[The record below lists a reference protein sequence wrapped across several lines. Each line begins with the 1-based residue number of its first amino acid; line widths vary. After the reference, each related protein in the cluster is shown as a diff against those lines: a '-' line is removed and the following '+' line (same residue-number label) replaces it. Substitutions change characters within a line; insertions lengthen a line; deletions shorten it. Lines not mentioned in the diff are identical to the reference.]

1 MKKIV
6 LVVALTLGSIFTSC
20 NKKVETSSD
29 IDLTKEQMTQKNLDS
44 LENDTLAPMVQPED
58 SISKY

>member
-6 LVVALTLGSIFTSC
+6 LVVALTFGSIFTSC

-29 IDLTKEQMTQKNLDS
+29 IDIEEQIIQKDLDS
-44 LENDTLAPMVQPED
+44 LENDTLAPMVQPKD
-58 SISKY
+58 SIRK

>member
-6 LVVALTLGSIFTSC
+6 LVVALTLSSIFTSC

-29 IDLTKEQMTQKNLDS
+29 IDMTEEQMTQKKFDS
-44 LENDTLAPMVQPED
+44 LENDTIAPMVQPKD

>member
-1 MKKIV
+1 MKKNV

-20 NKKVETSSD
+20 NKKLETSSD
-29 IDLTKEQMTQKNLDS
+29 IYISEEQMTQKTADS
-44 LENDTLAPMVQPED
+44 LEKDTIAPMVQPKD

>member
-6 LVVALTLGSIFTSC
+6 LVVALTFGSIFTSC

-29 IDLTKEQMTQKNLDS
+29 IDTTEEQMAQKDLDS
-44 LENDTLAPMVQPED
+44 LENDTIAPMVQPKD

>member
-20 NKKVETSSD
+20 NKKAETSSD
-29 IDLTKEQMTQKNLDS
+29 IHMTEEQMTQKTSDS
-44 LENDTLAPMVQPED
+44 LENDTIAPMVQPKD